1 MEIGV
6 EERRVAIEAIATLV
20 KIKHVMAD
28 LILKPAGVPPEIYR
42 SLLYRRDPSTGWT
55 LSKRQIAPLIVE
67 AVEDRPDCAGAIRA
81 IVEIAASWSSFHL
94 ASDEYAA
101 RATVQKAREV
111 LDTIE
116 LMAAREA
123 KQRELGRKEEIAR
136 MEREKAELFRKQSGL
151 LLMMFDELVSSGD
164 AHRRGYHLQ
173 DLLNRTFDLYEIPVH
188 KSFTRNQGGEQIDGA
203 FKLDGWHYLVEC
215 RWREKLADIRQLDG
229 LKGQIDRSGKQTMG
243 VFLSINGWSEN
254 VCPLLKQNPEKS
266 IILMDGYDLRGVLS
280 VQADLRDFLL
290 AKIARLNLE
299 SEPFL
304 GLPQYL
310 KEQQDE

>member
-1 MEIGV
+1 MDIGV
-6 EERRVAIEAIATLV
+6 EERRVAIEVIATLV

-28 LILKPAGVPPEIYR
+28 LILKPAGIPPEIYR

-81 IVEIAASWSSFHL
+81 IVEIAANWSSFHL
-94 ASDEYAA
+94 ASDEFAA

-116 LMAAREA
+116 VMEAREA

-136 MEREKAELFRKQSGL
+136 MEREKAELFRKQSSL

-164 AHRRGYHLQ
+164 AQRRGYHLQ
-173 DLLNRTFDLYEIPVH
+173 ELLNLTFNLYEIPVY

-243 VFLSINGWSEN
+243 VFLSINGWSKN
-254 VCPLLKQNPEKS
+254 VCPLLKQNPEKT
-266 IILMDGYDLRGVLS
+266 IFLMDGYDLRGVLS
-280 VQADLRDFLL
+280 SQADLRDFLL
-290 AKIARLNLE
+290 TKIARLNLE

-304 GLPQYL
+304 GLHQYL
-310 KEQQDE
+310 EEQQDE